1 MKTTIDVIIAMLPIV
16 TLFVGFLVFRLTAFT
31 TSFLAWIIEVLIV
44 RFYYFQAPV
53 KIIEGSLWGIITIWS
68 GFLVLYT
75 GQIFGQSYRSTGLL
89 SVLLDSVGSLLPQ
102 QDKEAKALSLVV
114 VIGGFIG
121 AFNGFAVY
129 PVAIPGLIALGF
141 DSVQVIKAFL
151 VFLAG
156 RRRSVG
162 SLFFP
167 ITPISAG

>member
-16 TLFVGFLVFRLTAFT
+16 TLFVGFLV
-31 TSFLAWIIEVLIV
+31 WIIEVLIV

-102 QDKEAKALSLVV
+102 QDKEARALALVV
-114 VIGGFIG
+114 
-121 AFNGFAVY
+121 
-129 PVAIPGLIALGF
+129 
-141 DSVQVIKAFL
+141 
-151 VFLAG
+151 
-156 RRRSVG
+156 
-162 SLFFP
+162 
-167 ITPISAG
+167 